1 MPADNVEV
9 FKKVIFKLPDLKM
22 TLALFFGLSMI
33 YSFVFFYV
41 VESTLVSSINLFVV
55 PLFLFSLFLVPGITS
70 SELYYFLLPGYP
82 RRWGYFLSLVNQ
94 LIIFLFTL
102 LVALSGDFVT
112 AWRIIWL
119 ALITL
124 YINNF
129 FILLLSVG
137 PDHLRRVSLLSLV
150 QPVMILSGFH
160 LVLGRFLQI
169 SLLAY
174 ISNFLVI
181 LGASIVLLMAVYL
194 TEFLVG
200 SNVSNISILH
210 LAAALLQNKQEKLD
224 LGRPVKPDVQT
235 LKISNSSGENTIVA
249 PWVHPG
255 PLEGFGGGRLT
266 NYIVEELNKNR
277 EQGFFLHVPSCHQ
290 MDPSDPSDS
299 QKVLDAISSPET
311 TGKASKMIEEKY
323 ELGKIYG
330 RSFGDQKIVYIDIE
344 GYDDYESAI
353 FEDVIDKE
361 RTTVI
366 DLHNQPKGSRGE
378 EMRYGTVDAEQ
389 MRSNLVNF
397 LEKLDELEQHDYRA
411 GFSIEMGSKPIFA
424 LVEYVDGQK
433 TVLFGIEG
441 NDASREL
448 LGLEEE
454 FQESFDKALLFTTD
468 THASIHDLASK
479 KQVEEDV
486 VREVVEEALENISD
500 AEIGLSSQKSEEM
513 KFLKDDYYGL
523 IYTINILVR
532 LIPIALLMMYIA
544 LVIWLL

>member
-1 MPADNVEV
+1 MPADNVEI
-9 FKKVIFKLPDLKM
+9 FKKVIFGLPELK
-22 TLALFFGLSMI
+22 TTLAAYLVLGIVYSGLIFFVIDSLLVELKGLLFIPLLALF
-33 YSFVFFYV
+33 
-41 VESTLVSSINLFVV
+41 LFI
-55 PLFLFSLFLVPGITS
+55 LPGIVS
-70 SELYYFLLPGYP
+70 SELYHLLLPEYPRSWAYFLTT
-82 RRWGYFLSLVNQ
+82 VNQ
-94 LIIFLFTL
+94 LVIFLFTMA
-102 LVALSGDFVT
+102 VALSDNVVT
-112 AWRIIWL
+112 AWRVVWIGL
-119 ALITL
+119 TTL

-137 PDHLRRVSLLSLV
+137 PKWMKRISSLSMV
-150 QPVMILSGFH
+150 QPLLILGGFH
-160 LVLGRFLQI
+160 LVLGRYLQI
-169 SLLAY
+169 SLMAY
-174 ISNFLVI
+174 LSNFLVI
-181 LGASIVLLMAVYL
+181 LGAGIVLLMAIYI
-194 TEFLVG
+194 TDFLVG

-235 LKISNSSGENTIVA
+235 MKISNSSGENTIVA

-266 NYIVEELNKNR
+266 NYILEELNKGR
-277 EQGFFLHVPSCHQ
+277 KQGFFLHVPSCHQ

-299 QKVLDAISSPET
+299 QKVLDAISSPEMI
-311 TGKASKMIEEKY
+311 GKASKMIEEEY

-330 RSFGDQKIVYIDIE
+330 RSFGDRRVVYIDIE

-378 EMRYGTVDAEQ
+378 EMRYGTVDAAQ
-389 MRSNLVNF
+389 MRSNLVDF

-411 GFSIEMGSKPIFA
+411 GFSIEMGSKPVLA

-441 NDASREL
+441 NDASPEL

-454 FQESFDKALLFTTD
+454 FRESFDKALLFTTD

-479 KQVEEDV
+479 KQVEEDL
-486 VREVVEEALENISD
+486 VRGVVEEALENISD